1 MSKQELLNFHPEFYH
16 YVFLFIIG
24 CVLGV
29 LVEGIF
35 SVIDKGVWEN
45 HVTFVWGYLNIVYGA
60 GAVLSYIVARK
71 MLKYNIILTFVVF
84 LILASVI
91 EWLCGFIE
99 EYLLNSTSW
108 DYGSLGNLT
117 IAKYIS
123 VPFSLAWGV
132 LGILFIKFLLP
143 LITKLFMKM
152 NGNGWAIAGWIITVF
167 MIVNFTVSMYAF
179 YRWGA
184 RENVYTEGH
193 YNDLV
198 QDNKPM
204 AKKMRR
210 IEVPNRAPVY
220 VIDKEPT
227 NGLEKFFDNKYPDE
241 YMHNRYMEWVILPHD
256 K

>member
-1 MSKQELLNFHPEFYH
+1 MSKQELLNFQPEFYH

-29 LVEGIF
+29 LIEGVF
-35 SVIDKGVWEN
+35 SVFDKGAWEN

-71 MLKYNIILTFVVF
+71 MLKYNIIITFVVF

-91 EWLCGFIE
+91 EWLCGFID
-99 EYLLNSTSW
+99 EYLRNSTSR
-108 DYGSLGNLT
+108 DYGSFGNLT

-123 VPFSLAWGV
+123 IPFSLAWGI

-152 NGNGWAIAGWIITVF
+152 NGNGWTIAGWIITAF
-167 MIVNFTVSMYAF
+167 MIVNLVVSMYAF

-184 RENVYTEGH
+184 RELVYTEKQ
-193 YNDLV
+193 YNDIV
-198 QDNKPM
+198 QKGG
-204 AKKMRR
+204 AKSKEIRKV
-210 IEVPNRAPVY
+210 EVPNRDPVY
-220 VIDKEPT
+220 VIDKKPT
-227 NGLEKFFDNKYPDE
+227 NGLDKFFDEKYPDE
-241 YMHNRYMEWVILPHD
+241 YMHNRYMEWVILDHN